1 MVIALTGGIASG
13 KSTVSQ
19 WFIEKG
25 IPVIDCDALVHSSYN
40 EGGLMYQAV
49 VDTFGPRIL
58 TAQGEIDRKLLGEI
72 VFRDPAALKQLS
84 NITHPI
90 VRSMVD
96 QNVKELQALGQ
107 ELIVVDI
114 PLLYESGMEN
124 HYEQVM
130 VVYITPELQL
140 ERLMRRNGFS
150 ETEAKRRIASQMR
163 LEDKAKLADYVI
175 NNDEDLDQL
184 YQQLEALLKR
194 LLKA

>member
-72 VFRDPAALKQLS
+72 VFQNDVALKQLS
-84 NITHPI
+84 DITHPI

-124 HYEQVM
+124 HYDQVM
-130 VVYITPELQL
+130 VVYIPPEQQL

-150 ETEAKRRIASQMR
+150 EMEAKRRIASQMC
-163 LEDKAKLADYVI
+163 LGDKAKLADYVI
-175 NNDEDLDQL
+175 NNDEGLDQL

>member
-72 VFRDPAALKQLS
+72 VFQNDVALKQLS
-84 NITHPI
+84 DITHPI
-90 VRSMVD
+90 VRTMIDERVR
-96 QNVKELQALGQ
+96 ELKCLGQ
-107 ELIVVDI
+107 KLIVVDI

-124 HYEQVM
+124 HYDQVM
-130 VVYITPELQL
+130 VVYIPPELQL

-150 ETEAKRRIASQMR
+150 EMEAKRRIASQMC
-163 LEDKAKLADYVI
+163 LDDKAKWADYVI
-175 NNDEDLDQL
+175 RNDEGFDQL